1 MKVVTHQTVGI
12 VGAVAAAG
20 GTLVIIPNPHT
31 VEGID
36 ELVVVL
42 LVFKDSLMINTMHH
56 HMVDTCS

>member
-20 GTLVIIPNPHT
+20 VAFVIVPNPHS

-36 ELVVVL
+36 ELVIVL
-42 LVFKDSLMINTMHH
+42 LVLKDILVVDAPHH
-56 HMVDTCS
+56 HMEYPSA

>member
-20 GTLVIIPNPHT
+20 IALVIILHPHT

-42 LVFKDSLMINTMHH
+42 LVLKDILVVDAAHH
-56 HMVDTCS
+56 HMIYTSS